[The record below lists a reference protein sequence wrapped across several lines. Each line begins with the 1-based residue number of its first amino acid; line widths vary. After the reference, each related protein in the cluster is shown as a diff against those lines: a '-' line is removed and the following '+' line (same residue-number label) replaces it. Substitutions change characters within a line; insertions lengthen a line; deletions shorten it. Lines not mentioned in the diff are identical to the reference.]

1 MFLDAILKYSVMQE
15 TGIAKK
21 WGKANDSPLKEG
33 EVRQAVNFVLLTV
46 GLYELILFLALLK
59 VIILNP
65 SSSGTKSKL
74 ESTLQSFC
82 VL

>member
-1 MFLDAILKYSVMQE
+1 MQE

-21 WGKANDSPLKEG
+21 WWKANDSPLKEG
-33 EVRQAVNFVLLTV
+33 EVRQAVNFVHLTF
-46 GLYELILFLALLK
+46 GLYEVILFMALLK
-59 VIILNP
+59 VIVLNP